1 MWKCLYMLLKSIVF
15 PSPLLCLSFSQH
27 HHHHR
32 QHRAKDTLPV
42 GPGNKKTTTTKKKD
56 RGRGG
61 AGWKF
66 MIFKKHDE
74 ILLKL
79 PLLLRVSS
87 QKKIFFCFVLFQ
99 HIIFFA
105 HNSSLLSGAKL
116 FIIIVEAV
124 KERLNRKKR
133 AITFSIQEKRGGT
146 TFVCNKRHLFQTEK
160 KNKKKTRNYIAHIV
174 CPMCENQ
181 ASIKKVFTTALA
193 SRKKNECQNWLQQ
206 LGWCWVREKLNGS
219 TVRRFRLPEESRF
232 VWVSVDGLSNW
243 VFCFLFCVCV
253 WTRNIR
259 KLDGTDSIFNCD
271 LKGGFHLDGWKGMDF
286 WTFIK
291 RKYRFFKQYFF
302 S

>member
-1 MWKCLYMLLKSIVF
+1 
-15 PSPLLCLSFSQH
+15 
-27 HHHHR
+27 
-32 QHRAKDTLPV
+32 
-42 GPGNKKTTTTKKKD
+42 
-56 RGRGG
+56 
-61 AGWKF
+61 

-87 QKKIFFCFVLFQ
+87 QKKIFFSCFVLFR

-160 KNKKKTRNYIAHIV
+160 KTKKKTRNYIAHIV

-193 SRKKNECQNWLQQ
+193 SRKKTSAKIDSNNLV
-206 LGWCWVREKLNGS
+206 GV
-219 TVRRFRLPEESRF
+219 
-232 VWVSVDGLSNW
+232 GLERS
-243 VFCFLFCVCV
+243 
-253 WTRNIR
+253 
-259 KLDGTDSIFNCD
+259 
-271 LKGGFHLDGWKGMDF
+271 
-286 WTFIK
+286 
-291 RKYRFFKQYFF
+291 
-302 S
+302 